1 MASRVCDKG
10 KHMAQSAVT
19 PPDLPAKAA
28 PKRRSEAASGLLM
41 VSPTA
46 IYALLLLAA
55 PLITIFTYSFLTDGY
70 LTVELTPT
78 IGSYVEAWTNEVYR
92 VVMLRS
98 LGVAMAVTLVTVV
111 LAFPIAYYVSFYVEP
126 SRKSLW
132 LFLITIPFWTSYL
145 IRVFLW
151 KVILGFNG
159 VVNSG
164 LMGLG
169 IIDEPLTFILY
180 NTNAIVITLAHAY
193 APFAILP
200 IFVALEKIDR
210 SFLEAGRDLGES
222 SFVTFLRVTLP
233 LAMPGVI
240 SAVMI
245 VFIPTI
251 GDYVTP
257 HLVGGP
263 EGKMV
268 ANLVQVLYLKLD
280 NYPLGSAL
288 AVSSMLMVG
297 LVLVMA
303 AMQLAIFGYVFKRIA
318 GQTPMILAIFTA
330 LAAAQALLVV
340 VIALWLVTGNAPLT
354 VVLGAALHVV
364 ALLALRRK
372 RSAL

>member
-1 MASRVCDKG
+1 MQDGSRWSRFR
-10 KHMAQSAVT
+10 Q
-19 PPDLPAKAA
+19 
-28 PKRRSEAASGLLM
+28 SEAGSGLLM

-46 IYALLLLAA
+46 IYAILLLAA
-55 PLITIFTYSFLTDGY
+55 PLGTIILYSFLTDGY
-70 LTVELTPT
+70 LEIIREFTFANY
-78 IGSYVEAWTNEVYR
+78 IEAWTNELYR
-92 VVMLRS
+92 SVMIRS
-98 LGVAMAVTLVTVV
+98 LGVSMVVTFVTVI
-111 LAFPIAYYVSFYVEP
+111 LAFPIAYFVSFHVDP

-180 NTNAIVITLAHAY
+180 NVNSVVITLAHAY

-210 SFLEAGRDLGES
+210 NLLEAGQDLGETR
-222 SFVTFLRVTLP
+222 FLTFLRVTLP

-240 SAVMI
+240 ASVLI

-257 HLVGGP
+257 QLVGGP
-263 EGKMV
+263 EGRMV
-268 ANLVQVLYLKLD
+268 ANLIQLQYLKLD
-280 NYPLGSAL
+280 NFPLGSAI
-288 AVSSMLMVG
+288 AVSAMAIVT
-297 LVLVMA
+297 LVSL
-303 AMQLAIFGYVFKRIA
+303 IF
-318 GQTPMILAIFTA
+318 
-330 LAAAQALLVV
+330 
-340 VIALWLVTGNAPLT
+340 
-354 VVLGAALHVV
+354 
-364 ALLALRRK
+364 LALNRRYLGGPK
-372 RSAL
+372 A